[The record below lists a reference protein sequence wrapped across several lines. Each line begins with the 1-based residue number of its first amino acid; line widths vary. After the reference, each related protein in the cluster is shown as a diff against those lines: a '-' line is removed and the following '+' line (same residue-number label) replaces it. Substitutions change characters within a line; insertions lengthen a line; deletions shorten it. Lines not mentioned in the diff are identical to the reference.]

1 MDILANAIHFIFL
14 NMKFCFPAI
23 SVFFYNAW
31 VFFLSLPSPAE
42 AQNREE
48 IAPRRVHRSV
58 QIPVMSGNCEPAAGD
73 LSNYR
78 CFSVITN
85 ICPDTGVVR

>member
-31 VFFLSLPSPAE
+31 VFFSLAAQPGGSPKSGGNSAEESPS
-42 AQNREE
+42 
-48 IAPRRVHRSV
+48 
-58 QIPVMSGNCEPAAGD
+58 
-73 LSNYR
+73 
-78 CFSVITN
+78 
-85 ICPDTGVVR
+85 ICPDTGDVR